1 MKMIAKTIAKTSA
14 LSIALSA
21 IMLAPATSFA
31 EQTQEELLQE
41 SRQIIQKFATGL
53 KGELK
58 AAMKKGGP
66 VNAIQV
72 CNEKAIK
79 MTETASKENGVTL
92 SRTSLKL
99 RNQNNAPEAWQKTV
113 LEQFADRK
121 SKGESAKK
129 MEFSETVE
137 VDGKK
142 QFRYMKAMGIAK
154 PCLHCHGENALPA
167 VAAKLTKLYPDDK
180 ARGYNLGDI
189 RGAIILTKELH

>member
-1 MKMIAKTIAKTSA
+1 MKTIAKTSG
-14 LSIALSA
+14 LSIVLSA
-21 IMLAPATSFA
+21 IMLAPAASIA
-31 EQTQEELLQE
+31 QQTQEELLQE
-41 SRQIIQKFATGL
+41 SRQITQKFAAGL

-58 AAMKKGGP
+58 AAMNKGGP

-72 CNEKAIK
+72 CNTKAIK
-79 MTETASKENGVTL
+79 MTETASKQNGVAL

-99 RNQNNAPEAWQKTV
+99 RNQNNAPEAWQKAV
-113 LEQFADRK
+113 LQQFAERK
-121 SKGESAKK
+121 SKGESPKK
-129 MEFSETVE
+129 MEFSETIE

-167 VAAKLTKLYPDDK
+167 VEAKLTKLYPDDK
-180 ARGYNLGDI
+180 ARGYNVGDI